1 MQYNAKT
8 TLLTLSIASIVVTLV
23 VGQMAPVLAQ
33 SVPTSS
39 NLVKR
44 DYSYTDDQHLT
55 AGFGNTRVCGDHMCA
70 PGEWTQLQANLNHA
84 QISHPSTNSTK
95 VTPSLPPSVPA
106 TPPVTSTNSSVP
118 VSTNSTKPMP
128 SSSAPIPT
136 SPSVSS
142 SVCVA
147 VKSALGNS
155 TVSADVVAKIMS
167 DLGCTQ

>member
-1 MQYNAKT
+1 MQYNAKAA
-8 TLLTLSIASIVVTLV
+8 LLTVSIASIVMTLV

-70 PGEWTQLQANLNHA
+70 PGEWTKLQESLNHA
-84 QISHPSTNSTK
+84 QISHTANKTTT
-95 VTPSLPPSVPA
+95 TPPTVPA
-106 TPPVTSTNSSVP
+106 TPPTAP
-118 VSTNSTKPMP
+118 TNSTV
-128 SSSAPIPT
+128 PIPSNST
-136 SPSVSS
+136 MPVTPAPAPVPTPPSVPS

-147 VKSALGNS
+147 VKAALGNS
-155 TVSADVVAKIMS
+155 TVPASTVAKIMS
-167 DLGCTQ
+167 DLGCS

>member
-1 MQYNAKT
+1 MQYDAKA
-8 TLLTLSIASIVVTLV
+8 TLLMLSIASIVITLV

-70 PGEWTQLQANLNHA
+70 PGEWTKLQESLNHA
-84 QISHPSTNSTK
+84 QISHTSNKTATI
-95 VTPSLPPSVPA
+95 PSLPPSVPA
-106 TPPVTSTNSSVP
+106 TP
-118 VSTNSTKPMP
+118 TNSTVPVP
-128 SSSAPIPT
+128 SNSTTTVTPAPIPT
-136 SPSVSS
+136 PPSAPS

-147 VKSALGNS
+147 VKAALGNS
-155 TVSADVVAKIMS
+155 TVPASTIAKIMS
-167 DLGCTQ
+167 DLGCS

>member
-1 MQYNAKT
+1 MQYDAKAA
-8 TLLTLSIASIVVTLV
+8 LLTISIASIVMTLV

-70 PGEWTQLQANLNHA
+70 PGEWTKLQESLNHA
-84 QISHPSTNSTK
+84 QISHTSNKTATA
-95 VTPSLPPSVPA
+95 TPSLPTSVPA
-106 TPPVTSTNSSVP
+106 TP
-118 VSTNSTKPMP
+118 TNSTVQVPSNSTMP
-128 SSSAPIPT
+128 VTPAPVPTPPSAP
-136 SPSVSS
+136 S

-147 VKSALGNS
+147 VKAALVNS
-155 TVSADVVAKIMS
+155 TVSDSTVAKIMS
-167 DLGCTQ
+167 DLGCS